1 MKHHPLRTLSL
12 TVAIAG
18 LLGVGGHAVAQQ
30 QGDFQGQ
37 QQQPPGMDQQQAPQV
52 DPQTLDRFVDAFV
65 AVQHIRDD
73 FAEQLQDVT
82 DEAEAQALQQEA
94 QEEMINAVQQEG
106 MSVDEYNQVAM
117 SLQNDPAM
125 LQQVQEMAAERM

>member
-18 LLGVGGHAVAQQ
+18 LLGVGSHAMAQQ

-65 AVQHIRDD
+65 AVQRIRDD
-73 FAEQLQDVT
+73 FSQQLQDVT
-82 DEAEAQALQQEA
+82 DEAEAQSLQQEA
-94 QEEMINAVQQEG
+94 QEEMISAVQDEG